1 MGREPLPAA
10 ALVAGMT
17 LLAGSLVGCKS
28 KPEKICANLAEL
40 IAKESPDKKVTAEDQ
55 ARCLT
60 DIKLEL
66 DRCENAETITSCYVE
81 AKTLDAIAT
90 CESKC
95 QKKPKA
101 STSAS
106 PRREPGEPTPSPRE
120 PGEPTPSPREPGEP
134 TVD

>member
-1 MGREPLPAA
+1 MGREPFLTA
-10 ALVAGMT
+10 ALVTGIT
-17 LLAGSLVGCKS
+17 LLVGCKS

-40 IAKESPDKKVTAEDQ
+40 IAKESPDKKPTPEDK
-55 ARCLT
+55 ARCLS
-60 DIKLEL
+60 DIQIEL
-66 DRCENAETITSCYVE
+66 DQCENAETITACYVE

-101 STSAS
+101 SSSAT
-106 PRREPGEPTPSPRE
+106 PKRREPGDPTPSPRE
-120 PGEPTPSPREPGEP
+120 PGDPTPPPREPGDP